1 MDLTSAHSHVLFL
14 LYIFSWCSLYS
25 PCWFQCYC
33 PEGVIGP
40 FLSHS
45 SPSLQRSSSQLQQ
58 NAGFWWLSARE
69 ISLIRQEIWMNWHAH
84 HSAQVYSAALKSMGC
99 SSSLSGPA
107 EGKAGHNI
115 GDHGNFSCATL
126 TSHSWYDATNWHCYV
141 TQCSLFKI
149 FYLQH
154 FHIV

>member
-107 EGKAGHNI
+107 EGKAGHSI
-115 GDHGNFSCATL
+115 GDYGNFSVLPWPAIPDMMPQTDTAML
-126 TSHSWYDATNWHCYV
+126 HSVLCLKYSTYNIS
-141 TQCSLFKI
+141 T
-149 FYLQH
+149 
-154 FHIV
+154 